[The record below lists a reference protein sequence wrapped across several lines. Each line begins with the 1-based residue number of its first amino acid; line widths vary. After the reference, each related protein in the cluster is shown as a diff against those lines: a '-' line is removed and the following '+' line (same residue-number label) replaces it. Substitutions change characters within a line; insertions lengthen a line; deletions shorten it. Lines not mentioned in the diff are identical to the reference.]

1 MEKMKTL
8 GGINFLNIP
17 KKEKEIVEICV
28 KKPVCLNASPISCNC
43 KGL

>member
-1 MEKMKTL
+1 MMEKMKTL

-28 KKPVCLNASPISCNC
+28 KKTNMS
-43 KGL
+43 